1 MNIAG
6 YSGKSLI
13 TKLGYLSG
21 ERVLIIDGPTSFT
34 AYLKENS
41 IATIETLPVEWQHV
55 FFTTQTDLERWARA
69 TDFSQVSRGVWVSW
83 PKKRSGV
90 QSNITE
96 QSFRDTLLP
105 LSLVDVKV
113 AAIDDTWSGLKF
125 VRRKS

>member
-13 TKLGYLSG
+13 AKLGYLSG